1 MLILLIISDVV
12 DHIPRMLC
20 LELLYV
26 GCDKQVVIEI
36 IAVKTLLLYHRYPY
50 QHFIQEMYIVVGSR
64 VCTIC
69 NIM

>member
-26 GCDKQVVIEI
+26 DCDKQVVIEI
-36 IAVKTLLLYHRYPY
+36 TVVKTLLL
-50 QHFIQEMYIVVGSR
+50 
-64 VCTIC
+64 
-69 NIM
+69 